1 MAGAIGDK
9 QLKEWV
15 TSNSLEGKMVGETE
29 DSLASVLLH
38 QSCYLLNSLLSSQ
51 APQQPPQTHNLL
63 DCPETVW
70 HKRLNAFKMSLLIF
84 KVPDELNLIQWI
96 TLIACDYTRKGLES
110 SFPI

>member
-15 TSNSLEGKMVGETE
+15 TSNSLEGKMVGETKN
-29 DSLASVLLH
+29 SLASVLLH
-38 QSCYLLNSLLSSQ
+38 QSCYLLKSLLSSQ
-51 APQQPPQTHNLL
+51 APQQPPQTHSLL
-63 DCPETVW
+63 NCPETVW